1 MDDFPVVRAGL
12 RHLIGGQA
20 DLSVVGEAAT
30 PSEARPAIAR
40 ARPDLVIIEPGLGEG
55 DALGLIA
62 DLRRDDPGLRLLACS
77 RLPEVPYA
85 ERAVRAGAQGFVQ
98 QRESLDSLLQAIRL
112 VLGGG
117 VHLRAETVARV
128 TREGETSGVG
138 VLSDRELEVFRLIG
152 EGHSSREIAGRLGIS
167 IKTVGT
173 HRSNAMRKLGVTSPS
188 RLAHLAVKW
197 VSGLRRG
204 TP

>member
-1 MDDFPVVRAGL
+1 MDCKRALAESSG
-12 RHLIGGQA
+12 
-20 DLSVVGEAAT
+20 DLD
-30 PSEARPAIAR
+30 RAIA
-40 ARPDLVIIEPGLGEG
+40 I
-55 DALGLIA
+55 
-62 DLRRDDPGLRLLACS
+62 LR
-77 RLPEVPYA
+77 E
-85 ERAVRAGAQGFVQ
+85 E
-98 QRESLDSLLQAIRL
+98 
-112 VLGGG
+112 
-117 VHLRAETVARV
+117 V

-204 TP
+204 AP